1 MDLWVI
7 VAGFALLM
15 VLGSIVW
22 IMPSKRDRR
31 IARLRQA
38 AILKGVRVKLMD
50 FPVINMSGRVEEAS
64 VSGAAYSL
72 CDFDFSG
79 VHAGWMLIR
88 NLGEAEESPEGWGW
102 YINQSSLPEPVISH
116 ISHLL
121 EKYQDQLLAVS
132 ILSGSVSLGWNEQG
146 AEEDLDEFKLWGTKL
161 LELIAP
167 FLASQ
172 ED

>member
-1 MDLWVI
+1 MDLWVV

-38 AILKGVRVKLMD
+38 AILKGIRVKLMD
-50 FPVINMSGRVEEAS
+50 FPVINMSGRVEEAN

-72 CDFDFSG
+72 CDYDFSG
-79 VHAGWMLIR
+79 VQAGWMLIR
-88 NLGEAEESPEGWGW
+88 NLGEAGDSPDGWGW
-102 YINQSSLPEPVISH
+102 YINQSRLPEPIIEH
-116 ISHLL
+116 ITNLVQ
-121 EKYQDQLLAVS
+121 KYQDQLLAVS

-146 AEEDLDEFKLWGTKL
+146 SIEDLDEFNVWGAKL
-161 LELIAP
+161 LELMAP

-172 ED
+172 DQ